1 MIPFAEYTQMFYMFY
16 NYSNLFPKIKCMY
29 KKTLYTFVFL
39 SNYTQKCPTF
49 VVYINKTPHTACI
62 QTKNSRFFTKQE
74 FIFTQYFPLRGG

>member
-1 MIPFAEYTQMFYMFY
+1 MFYMFY

-49 VVYINKTPHTACI
+49 VVTSIKHHI
-62 QTKNSRFFTKQE
+62 QPVYKQKNSRFFTKQE
-74 FIFTQYFPLRGG
+74 FIFTQYFRDTTLCLCNE